1 MICIDIYLNIS
12 VIHHLNTY
20 KYVLILEHMPKLP
33 NTQFR
38 AMVPLLREKGF
49 YESEEW
55 REISWPEYNDSQI
68 ETAAETLVFIREKV
82 DEANYMP
89 TEGKVGKPLT
99 NPKILAKAVLACE
112 ALGFTERN
120 GQGWMKI
127 IGPFFGIHE
136 SLDDRTIGDAYDKAE
151 VLFILKQIFEKTKD
165 SDGILSGDGTGL
177 ETSRK
182 QNYENEKKAG
192 EYMTSI
198 VDSREIVQAFDISGE
213 QECKAMHKLIKMV
226 YGNSLRLDAGFN
238 DRELV
243 KKIADRGM
251 TPYVFP
257 KKLNDMNG
265 ALAWKLMYTELFLDV
280 IAWLT
285 EYHLR
290 SHSESF
296 HASFKGVYGQIT
308 KRRFT
313 AKLSQVTARIIL
325 HNRRR
330 LSYFE
335 RLANAS

>member
-1 MICIDIYLNIS
+1 MS
-12 VIHHLNTY
+12 KGVI
-20 KYVLILEHMPKLP
+20 EMPRLP
-33 NTQFR
+33 NKEFR

-49 YESEEW
+49 YECEEP
-55 REISWPEYNDSQI
+55 RAISWPEYNLSLI
-68 ETAAETLVFIREKV
+68 EQAPETLAFIRDSV
-82 DEANYMP
+82 DEAEYMP
-89 TEGKVGKPLT
+89 TPGKVGKPLT
-99 NPKILAKAVLACE
+99 NPKILAKVVLACE

-120 GQGWMKI
+120 AQGWVKI
-127 IGPFFGIHE
+127 IGPFVGIHE
-136 SLDDRTIGDAYDKAE
+136 PLDDRTIGDAYDKSE
-151 VLFILKQIFEKTKD
+151 VLYLLKQVFEKTKN

-182 QNYENEKKAG
+182 QNYENNKKAG

-213 QECKAMHKLIKMV
+213 QECRAMHELIEKV
-226 YGNSLRLDAGFN
+226 YGDSLRLDAGFN

-243 KKIADRGM
+243 RKIVERGM

-257 KKLNDMNG
+257 KSNNNLNG
-265 ALAWKLMYTELFLDV
+265 SFAWKNMYLELFYDV
-280 IAWLT
+280 MQWLT

-296 HASFKGVYGQIT
+296 HSSFKSVYGIIT
-308 KRRFT
+308 KRRISS
-313 AKLSQVTARIIL
+313 KLCQVTARIIL

-335 RLANAS
+335 RLANTS